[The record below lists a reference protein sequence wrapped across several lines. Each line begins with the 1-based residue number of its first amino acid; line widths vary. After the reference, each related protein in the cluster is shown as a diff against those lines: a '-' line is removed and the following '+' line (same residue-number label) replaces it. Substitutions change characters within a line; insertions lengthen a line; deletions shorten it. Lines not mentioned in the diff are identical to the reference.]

1 MDDNNTIKIERGKVV
16 DAVREL
22 PVPHR
27 DTILALYDL
36 AVDKRLSLDEVAEG
50 IGMDATTVHKVFS
63 GTHNAGKDKFCARA
77 KRFLEISREREGTE
91 PLAFVETALSRK
103 IWNAVERA
111 RRYNRITF
119 VFGESQIGK
128 TTALEAYASANKEN
142 TVLVRMPSSPTLR
155 SFVHRLSRQLGAP
168 RAMSHFDRREF
179 ILEKLRRNDVL
190 IVDEAHQ
197 AIMTETRINV
207 THAKIFEFVRE
218 IHDTTQC
225 GVTLVATEVFRREL
239 LRDKEFAGVMSQTM
253 RRELYAYTAPK
264 VPTESDLA
272 RFAAAYGL
280 PAAEGEAK
288 DAQKDVIEKDRLGV
302 WLTVLRMAAG
312 IATKKGVPMT
322 WDHVLLAKSE
332 RERLKQ

>member
-1 MDDNNTIKIERGKVV
+1 MDENNTIKIERGKVV

-27 DTILALYDL
+27 ETILALYDL
-36 AVDKRLSLDEVAEG
+36 AVEKRLSLDEVAEG

-91 PLAFVETALSRK
+91 PLAFVETALSKK
-103 IWNAVERA
+103 IWAAVERA

-128 TTALEAYASANKEN
+128 TTALDAYARENKET

-207 THAKIFEFVRE
+207 THAKIFEFIRE

-288 DAQKDVIEKDRLGV
+288 EAQKDVIEKDRLGV

-312 IATKKGVPMT
+312 IATKKGVAMT
-322 WDHVLLAKSE
+322 WDHVLWAKSE